1 LGYRL
6 SWLVATVPSLF
17 MALLGLA
24 GCLEYMRYAGGAMAV
39 LMALL
44 IPPALLI
51 SRKENA
57 NIMPQFSMGKWGNAF
72 ICVLVFI
79 AYR

>member
-1 LGYRL
+1 MAILG
-6 SWLVATVPSLF
+6 
-17 MALLGLA
+17 MAGF
-24 GCLEYMRYAGGAMAV
+24 LEYMRYAGGAMAV

-57 NIMPQFSMGKWGNAF
+57 NIMPAFSMGKWGNVF

-79 AYR
+79 AYVLMAVGSIVPVK

>member
-1 LGYRL
+1 
-6 SWLVATVPSLF
+6 
-17 MALLGLA
+17 
-24 GCLEYMRYAGGAMAV
+24 
-39 LMALL
+39 MALL

-57 NIMPQFSMGKWGNAF
+57 NIMPAFSMGKWGNIF

-79 AYR
+79 AYLLMAVGSLVPVK